1 MIILAHD
8 GSLYGDWVARYAL
21 RFAAAEEDRKL
32 LLLHVL
38 DGRVDPAFAEARF
51 ARLAEESASVAVT
64 CHRELLTVGKSVYRT
79 LRQALPQDPEALL
92 VCGTRVKPRR
102 QSFLAGSVAEQLLRI
117 HECPVL
123 ALRVV
128 QPGLLGLPHHLLLPM
143 AGHQTGLAR
152 IWPILCRLAPQ
163 LRRIHFLYAVPVS
176 PLAEPLHSLDRQRQL
191 RQIGERY
198 LDRIYA
204 ELFARISEPPFTL
217 DRRVVT
223 TSDWPHQVLVEA
235 SRLKVQMLLLGAS
248 ERSLAHRVF
257 HGQALERI
265 LRETPC
271 DVGIYRGP

>member
-21 RFAAAEEDRKL
+21 RFAAAEADRKL
-32 LLLHVL
+32 LLLHAL
-38 DGRVDPAFAEARF
+38 DGRIDPAFAEARF
-51 ARLAEESASVAVT
+51 ARLAETCESAAVIYQ
-64 CHRELLTVGKSVYRT
+64 RELLPVGKSVYRT
-79 LRQALPQDPEALL
+79 LRQAIPHDPEALL

-102 QSFLAGSVAEQLLRI
+102 QAFLAGSVAEQLLRM

-128 QPGLLGLPHHLLLPM
+128 QPGLLGLPHHLLLPV

-152 IWPILCRLAPQ
+152 IWPIFRRLVPQ
-163 LRRIHFLYAVPVS
+163 LRRVHFLYAVPVS
-176 PLAEPLHSLDRQRQL
+176 PLAEPLHSPARQMQL

-204 ELFARISEPPFTL
+204 ELFEQISEPPFTL
-217 DRRVVT
+217 DRRALT
-223 TSDWPHQVLVEA
+223 TSDWPHQVLIEA

-257 HGQALERI
+257 HGHVLEQI